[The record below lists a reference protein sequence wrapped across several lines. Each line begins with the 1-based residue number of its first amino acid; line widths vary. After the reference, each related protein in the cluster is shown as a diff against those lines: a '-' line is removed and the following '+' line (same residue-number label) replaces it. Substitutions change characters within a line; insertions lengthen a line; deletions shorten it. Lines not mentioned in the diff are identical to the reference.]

1 MDRGPLS
8 SFTAATLQ
16 VASREVQGKDMAV
29 QIKLLPCFSSSKHT
43 KYELIMEAVL
53 SRGPL
58 WHNTNYVE
66 CKNNGEV
73 IVSQNGQYLC
83 QELEVSLSPP
93 SGRLEYTSTGRGHLP
108 PLTLVHVAPAGTTF
122 KTWVRL

>member
-1 MDRGPLS
+1 M
-8 SFTAATLQ
+8 
-16 VASREVQGKDMAV
+16 ASCEGQGDDMAV
-29 QIKLLPCFSSSKHT
+29 QIKLLPCFGSSKHN

-73 IVSQNGQYLC
+73 IILRNSQPLC
-83 QELEVSLSPP
+83 QELEVSLCRDVPML
-93 SGRLEYTSTGRGHLP
+93 GR
-108 PLTLVHVAPAGTTF
+108 
-122 KTWVRL
+122 